1 MHYERAAR
9 FKRLSLDEA
18 LPLLRDCKVSLR
30 GAYWAYREFY
40 RWGSIARASL
50 HHGTFKHQ
58 AKHFFYA
65 HRIRRLRRCLV
76 ASAMVLLGN
85 IGLQLNIKS
94 LESLA

>member
-18 LPLLRDCKVSLR
+18 WPLLRDCKVSLR

-50 HHGTFKHQ
+50 HARSNTRPNTSSMRTEFVG
-58 AKHFFYA
+58 YVVVWLP
-65 HRIRRLRRCLV
+65 RPWSG
-76 ASAMVLLGN
+76 SAT
-85 IGLQLNIKS
+85 
-94 LESLA
+94 LACS

>member
-1 MHYERAAR
+1 
-9 FKRLSLDEA
+9 
-18 LPLLRDCKVSLR
+18 V
-30 GAYWAYREFY
+30 G
-40 RWGSIARASL
+40 GSIARASL

>member
-1 MHYERAAR
+1 VGIHRPRLAAR
-9 FKRLSLDEA
+9 
-18 LPLLRDCKVSLR
+18 
-30 GAYWAYREFY
+30 
-40 RWGSIARASL
+40 
-50 HHGTFKHQ
+50 TFKHQ